1 MQLSIRRY
9 SRQPKAHQHDFHQLV
24 LPLQGSIRLQQP
36 GFQGLVSPGECVV
49 IQQGNSHQFAAAE
62 AARFVVADLD
72 QLPANLQQAEQLV
85 FAITPALQRFCE
97 FIEAQLS
104 AQINPAIEQQLHTTF
119 WLLLSEQQ
127 DFRLVDSR
135 IRRVVAAIDQ
145 QLQQPLTISQ
155 LATQAHLSPT
165 QLKSLFRR
173 HTGQTLMGYICQQR
187 MNKAK
192 ALLLHTDLPVQ
203 HIAEHCGYLDGSAFS
218 RRFRQY
224 FGLSPSQ
231 MRE

>member
-1 MQLSIRRY
+1 MNFSIRRY

-24 LPLQGSIRLQQP
+24 LPLQGSIRLQQS
-36 GFQGLVSPGECVV
+36 GFQGLVSPGQCVV
-49 IQQGNSHQFAAAE
+49 IHQGKTHQFAAAE
-62 AARFVVADLD
+62 AARFLVADLH
-72 QLPANLQQAEQLV
+72 QLPANLQQAEQLA

-104 AQINPAIEQQLHTTF
+104 AQVNPAIEQQLATTF
-119 WLLLSEQQ
+119 WLLLSQQQ
-127 DFRLVDSR
+127 DFRLLDDR
-135 IRRVVAAIDQ
+135 LRRVIAIIDR
-145 QLQQPLTISQ
+145 QLHQPLCIAQ
-155 LATQAHLSPT
+155 LAEQAHLSAT

-173 HTGQTLMGYICQQR
+173 HTGDTLMGYICQQR

-203 HIAEHCGYLDGSAFS
+203 HIAEYCGYQDGSAFS
-218 RRFRQY
+218 RRFRQH

-231 MRE
+231 MRQ